1 MLQALAAWPQV
12 SWDGL
17 VACGLLPCGP
27 PTWFE
32 NDFMS
37 GMRFAA
43 CFAGFTMVFLQLRSV
58 CVTGFGC
65 LASCLLKRALWPV
78 FCSHLVVSMSLCTP
92 PCGLFVLQQGIPHR
106 GRFTGKL
113 DQKITKKIIAI
124 SNERLRRGAVVGDVV
139 EAVVGD
145 VVEAVVGDVVEAVD
159 VALGAVTDVLPW
171 FPPPG
176 LVPKVDPCSQFISIF
191 AAYPCFSASSVALA
205 AGLGCL
211 ASGAGGPC
219 VALVPST

>member
-1 MLQALAAWPQV
+1 MWP
-12 SWDGL
+12 
-17 VACGLLPCGP
+17 
-27 PTWFE
+27 
-32 NDFMS
+32 
-37 GMRFAA
+37 
-43 CFAGFTMVFLQLRSV
+43 
-58 CVTGFGC
+58 
-65 LASCLLKRALWPV
+65 
-78 FCSHLVVSMSLCTP
+78 CTP

-113 DQKITKKIIAI
+113 DQTITKKIVAI

-145 VVEAVVGDVVEAVD
+145 VVEAVVGDVVEAVGDVVEAVD

-176 LVPKVDPCSQFISIF
+176 LVPKVEPCSQFISIF
-191 AAYPCFSASSVALA
+191 AAYPCFSASSVALPA
-205 AGLGCL
+205 SLGCL

-219 VALVPST
+219 VALVAPSQSGDETVPW